1 MINMG
6 AIIASQT
13 AMRAATQLT
22 LNQAKKR
29 REKEAKKKDKSKK

>member
-1 MINMG
+1 MINIA

-13 AMRAATQLT
+13 AMRAATQFT

-29 REKEAKKKDKSKK
+29 REEEAKRKDKPKK